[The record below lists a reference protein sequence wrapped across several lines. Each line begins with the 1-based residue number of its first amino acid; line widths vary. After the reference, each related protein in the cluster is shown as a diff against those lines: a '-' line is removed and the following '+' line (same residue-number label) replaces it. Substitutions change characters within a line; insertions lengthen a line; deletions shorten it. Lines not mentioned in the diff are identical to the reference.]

1 MLMRRIDASPQ
12 EKAVRLNGG
21 WKFSP
26 SIALRDASPA
36 PRNVAID
43 SHAPTVLYN
52 GMIAPLWPYAIRGVT
67 WYQGESN
74 VSRAREYR
82 SLFPAMIADWREI
95 WNQGDF
101 PFLFVQIAPYKNM
114 TPELREAQ
122 LLTLNKSPNTAMAV
136 TIDCGDAEDIHPA
149 DKRPVGQRLA
159 LAARA
164 LVYEEIVQYSGPVYN
179 SMSVVEGEVVLRFSH
194 VGEALV
200 ARDGELV
207 GFTIAGSDGV
217 FHPAVARIEEYTVVV
232 SSEAVPEPAAVR
244 YAWSNVPEA
253 SLFNKAGLP
262 ASPFRTDVE

>member
-1 MLMRRIDASPQ
+1 
-12 EKAVRLNGG
+12 
-21 WKFSP
+21 
-26 SIALRDASPA
+26 
-36 PRNVAID
+36 
-43 SHAPTVLYN
+43 
-52 GMIAPLWPYAIRGVT
+52 
-67 WYQGESN
+67 
-74 VSRAREYR
+74 
-82 SLFPAMIADWREI
+82 MIADWREI

-200 ARDGELV
+200 ARDGELGGV
-207 GFTIAGSDGV
+207 TIAGSDGV